1 MESPATQKKDDDAI
15 SDGVGQGSQ
24 LSAKSQE
31 YINEA
36 LKED

>member
-1 MESPATQKKDDDAI
+1 MESPATHKITEDAI